1 MIGQPIGL
9 LKANL
14 TADFSHAVKVEN
26 GLQGK
31 KEILN
36 EMILLEKDAWQMID
50 NIPTVRDLHE
60 IDRMLENVSFSKDFD
75 SDR

>member
-1 MIGQPIGL
+1 M
-9 LKANL
+9 
-14 TADFSHAVKVEN
+14 KVEN

-50 NIPTVRDLHE
+50 NIPTVRDFHE
-60 IDRMLENVSFSKDFD
+60 IDRLLENVSF
-75 SDR
+75 

>member
-1 MIGQPIGL
+1 M
-9 LKANL
+9 
-14 TADFSHAVKVEN
+14 KVEN

-50 NIPTVRDLHE
+50 NIPTVQDFHE
-60 IDRMLENVSFSKDFD
+60 IDRLLENVSFV
-75 SDR
+75 